1 MQQITS
7 ITSQPKQRMQL
18 VLDKN
23 ETFDFELIYSLR
35 NQAWYFS
42 FSYKEIKASLL
53 KVVLTPNALRQF
65 KNILPFGIM
74 FSTTGYVQ
82 PFKPDDFSSG
92 RIQMYVL
99 NKEEV
104 LQIEQEIYNEE
115 I

>member
-18 VLDKN
+18 VLDNN
-23 ETFDFELIYSLR
+23 ETCDFELFFSLR

-42 FSYKEIKASLL
+42 FAYKDTKATFL

-65 KNILPFGIM
+65 KNIIPFGIM

-82 PFKPDDFSSG
+82 PFKLDDFSSG
-92 RIQMYVL
+92 RISMFVL
-99 NKEEV
+99 NEDEV
-104 LQIEQEIYNEE
+104 LQVEQEVYNEE